1 MKKITTIN
9 RLFGLITFCLLIL
22 IGIWGCKKESLV
34 YNTTTD
40 VNITS
45 YLDEYPETFSLF
57 KQILDITGNSSFLN
71 AYGAYTLFA
80 PTNDAVKAYLI
91 TLGKTSVDQVDV
103 AVLKDMVRFHLL
115 SDTIRSNQFTDGKLP
130 SLTMYGQYLITGA
143 VNVGGI
149 TKTVVNRQANIIK
162 SDIVVGNG
170 IIHSIDHVLTPAI
183 YTSAQLIEKNP
194 KYSIFTQALKETGLY
209 DTLNILP
216 ANNPKAN
223 RKYLT
228 ALAESDS
235 IFKVAGF
242 TTYAALKARL
252 CKTGD
257 PKNTTDSLYLFMA
270 YHIMTDAKYLADIA
284 SSQSQST
291 LAPME
296 ILSTSLVGTTIL
308 INDVTFL
315 GVHEPGIPM
324 DRINSDNSAT
334 NGVLHSLLGHV
345 ILKVRKPVRVDWD
358 VADFP
363 EIRKQSSVFRKS
375 TTVVNFN
382 NQTSSPAYP
391 IADYTWQIMGGA
403 FGVHYSYS
411 PSGSTTNYAL
421 YQDIILIDLG
431 GPNRPS
437 WYELRTP
444 LIVKGQYKVW
454 VGYRNQ
460 KASSGSTCINQVLVD
475 GNPMAKLVEFTTPRP
490 AGTDAELEAQGWKQY
505 CANSTTAFGARLVG
519 IVNIQ
524 TTDRHIFRI
533 QNVSGSQS
541 TNNFDI
547 VQFIPVTDDQVYPRF
562 NPDGTLVPHP

>member
-1 MKKITTIN
+1 MKMISTIN
-9 RLFGLITFCLLIL
+9 RFLGIITFGLLIL
-22 IGIWGCKKESLV
+22 IGIWGCRKQTLV
-34 YNTTTD
+34 YNTTGD

-45 YLDEYPETFSLF
+45 YLANYPNTFSEF
-57 KQILDITGNSSFLN
+57 SKILDITGNSSYLN

-80 PTNDAVKAYLI
+80 PTNAAIDLYLKG
-91 TLGKTSVDQVDV
+91 LGKTSVDQVDV

-143 VNVGGI
+143 KNVGGV
-149 TKTVVNRQANIIK
+149 TKIVINRQANVVTA
-162 SDIVVGNG
+162 DIVVGNG
-170 IIHSIDHVLTPAI
+170 IIHSIDNVLTPAK
-183 YTSAQLIEKNP
+183 YTVAQLIENNP
-194 KYSIFTQALKETGLY
+194 KYTIFTQALKETGLY

-216 ANNPKAN
+216 INNPNVQEKF
-223 RKYLT
+223 LT
-228 ALAESDS
+228 ALAEPDS
-235 IFKVAGF
+235 VFKVAGF
-242 TTYAALKARL
+242 SNYAALKARL
-252 CKTGD
+252 CTTGN
-257 PKNTTDSLYLFMA
+257 PKNTSDSLYLFTA
-270 YHIMTDAKYLADIA
+270 YHIITDAKYLADIA
-284 SSQSQST
+284 SSQSQVT
-291 LAPME
+291 LAPQE

-315 GVHEPGIPM
+315 GVHEPGVPM
-324 DRINSDNSAT
+324 DRPNSDNSAT
-334 NGVLHSLLGHV
+334 NGVFHSLLGHI
-345 ILKVRKPVRVDWD
+345 ILKIRKPVRVDWD

-363 EIRKQSSVFRKS
+363 EIRKQTSIFRKS

-391 IADYTWQIMGGA
+391 IADYTWQIMSGA

-411 PSGSTTNYAL
+411 TTGSTTNYAL
-421 YQDIILIDLG
+421 YSDIILIDLG

-437 WYELRTP
+437 WYEMRTP

-454 VGYRNQ
+454 VGYRVQ
-460 KASSGSTCINQVLVD
+460 KASSGSVCVNQILVD
-475 GNPMAKLVEFTTPRP
+475 GAPMAKLLEFTTTRP
-490 AGTDAELEAQGWKQY
+490 AGLDADLEAQGWKQY
-505 CANSTTAFGARLVG
+505 CANSTTSFGARLVG
-519 IVNIQ
+519 IVNIK